1 MNAVSRKRRA
11 FTLIELLV
19 VIAIIAVLAALLLPA
34 LSQAK
39 EKARR
44 AKCLS
49 NLKQVALAFKTF
61 ALDHDDFYPWHT
73 EPIHGGT
80 YGPAAG
86 QGWKNYLAASNELA
100 SPQILV
106 CPSDRATRIRVADWS
121 EFSQVTNRNSALSY
135 FTGLDGYEQIP
146 VTLLAGDRNIGGT
159 EAADCESVDATGV
172 PAQELKG
179 GNTAITWT
187 NSIHGHVGDIALTD
201 GSVQGSNRHGL
212 QQLVFVSYVEVTGGA
227 ILTLSGKKPNN
238 HILLPK

>member
-1 MNAVSRKRRA
+1 MNPVSRTRHA

-19 VIAIIAVLAALLLPA
+19 VIAIIAVLASLLLPA

-61 ALDHDDFYPWHT
+61 ALDHEDFYPWHT
-73 EPIHGGT
+73 EPIRGGT

-86 QGWKNYLAASNELA
+86 QGWKNYLAAANDLG

-106 CPSDRATRIRVADWS
+106 CPSDRATRITVADWS
-121 EFSQVTNRNSALSY
+121 EFSQVANRNSALSY

-146 VTLLAGDRNIGGT
+146 VTLLAGDRNIGG
-159 EAADCESVDATGV
+159 AGASDCEKGDATRI
-172 PAQELKG
+172 PRTELQG
-179 GNTAITWT
+179 GN
-187 NSIHGHVGDIALTD
+187 
-201 GSVQGSNRHGL
+201 
-212 QQLVFVSYVEVTGGA
+212 
-227 ILTLSGKKPNN
+227 
-238 HILLPK
+238 

>member
-1 MNAVSRKRRA
+1 MSRA
-11 FTLIELLV
+11 NVTLFTLIELLV

-86 QGWKNYLAASNELA
+86 QGWKNYLAL
-100 SPQILV
+100 
-106 CPSDRATRIRVADWS
+106 RM
-121 EFSQVTNRNSALSY
+121 
-135 FTGLDGYEQIP
+135 
-146 VTLLAGDRNIGGT
+146 
-159 EAADCESVDATGV
+159 TGV
-172 PAQELKG
+172 A
-179 GNTAITWT
+179 
-187 NSIHGHVGDIALTD
+187 
-201 GSVQGSNRHGL
+201 
-212 QQLVFVSYVEVTGGA
+212 
-227 ILTLSGKKPNN
+227 PN
-238 HILLPK
+238 PCMPQ